1 MTCEILCVG
10 TELLLGDIVNTN
22 AAYIAKNLAG
32 MGVHVYY
39 QSVVGDNPERLRLA
53 LETAFAHADCVITTG
68 GLGPTKDDLTKE
80 TACAA
85 LGVRLELHQPS
96 YEHLAQI
103 LEQMGREMTE
113 SQKKQAYLPEG
124 CTVLHNTK
132 GTAPGFAITKNN
144 KTLIMLPGPP
154 REMTAMFEGG
164 VRPYLTQGEVKELY
178 SRRVRVMEIGESD
191 CADALSDLLDGSNP
205 TVATYAKDTETEI
218 RITAS
223 ADDAAAAEQLIAPV
237 LAEVCRRM
245 GEYVYGID
253 VTSVQERVSQMLRDG
268 GMTIATAESCT
279 GGLIAK
285 LLTDLPGSSDI
296 FGFGTVTYANE
307 AKSKL
312 LGVPASLIEEKGAV
326 CPEVAAAMA
335 EGIRALSGADIGL
348 GITGIAGPGGGTEEK
363 PVGLVYVGV
372 AGKGGTR
379 VEEFRLGT
387 KTRTREVIRKFA
399 AARALNLVRKY
410 LQQNQ

>member
-10 TELLLGDIVNTN
+10 TELLLGDVVNTN

-39 QSVVGDNPERLRLA
+39 QSVVGDNPERLKLA

-85 LGVRLELHQPS
+85 LGVKLELHQPS
-96 YEHLAQI
+96 YEHLAEI
-103 LEQMGREMTE
+103 LNQSGRQMTE
-113 SQKKQAYLPEG
+113 SQKKQAYLPQG
-124 CTVLHNTK
+124 CTVLHNAK
-132 GTAPGFAITKNN
+132 GTAPGFAITKDK

-164 VRPYLTQGEVKELY
+164 VRPYLTKSDAKELY

-191 CADALSDLLDGSNP
+191 CADALSDLLDGKNP
-205 TVATYAKDTETEI
+205 TVATYAKDVETEI
-218 RITAS
+218 RITVS
-223 ADDAAAAEQLIAPV
+223 ADDASTAEVMLSPV
-237 LAEVCRRM
+237 VDEVCRRM
-245 GEYVYGID
+245 GDYVYGID
-253 VTSVQERVSQMLRDG
+253 VTSIEQQVSQMLRER

-285 LLTDLPGSSDI
+285 SLTDLAGASEV

-307 AKSKL
+307 AKTKL
-312 LGVPASLIEEKGAV
+312 LGVPADMLEQKGAV
-326 CPEVAAAMA
+326 SPEVAKAMA
-335 EGIRALSGADIGL
+335 EGVRRLSGADIGL
-348 GITGIAGPGGGTEEK
+348 GITGIAGPDGGTEEK

-372 AGKGGTR
+372 AGENGTR
-379 VEEFRLGT
+379 VEEFRLGS
-387 KTRTREVIRKFA
+387 KTRTRNIIRKFA

-410 LQQNQ
+410 LQQKV

>member
-10 TELLLGDIVNTN
+10 TELLLGDVVNTN

-39 QSVVGDNPERLRLA
+39 QSVVGDNPQRLKLA

-85 LGVRLELHQPS
+85 IGVKLELHQPS
-96 YEHLAQI
+96 YEHLAEI
-103 LEQMGREMTE
+103 LKQSGRQMTE

-124 CTVLHNTK
+124 CTVLHNAK
-132 GTAPGFAITKNN
+132 GTAPGFAITKDN

-154 REMTAMFEGG
+154 REMTAMFESG
-164 VRPYLTQGEVKELY
+164 VRPYLTKGETKELY

-191 CADALSDLLDGSNP
+191 CADALSDLLDGQNP
-205 TVATYAKDTETEI
+205 TVATYAKDVETEI

-223 ADDAAAAEQLIAPV
+223 AEDEADAERILSPV
-237 LAEVCRRM
+237 VDEVCRRM
-245 GEYVYGID
+245 GDYVYGID
-253 VTSVQERVSQMLRDG
+253 VTSIEEQVSKMLRER
-268 GMTIATAESCT
+268 GMTVATAESCT

-285 LLTDLPGSSDI
+285 SLTDLAGASEI
-296 FGFGTVTYANE
+296 FGFGTVTYANA
-307 AKSKL
+307 AKTKL
-312 LGVPASLIEEKGAV
+312 LGVPAELIEEKGAV
-326 CPEVAAAMA
+326 CSEVAKAMA
-335 EGIRALSGADIGL
+335 EGVRKLSGADIGV
-348 GITGIAGPGGGTEEK
+348 GITGIAGPDGGTKEK

-372 AGKGGTR
+372 AGAQGTR
-379 VEEFRLGT
+379 VEEFRLGS
-387 KTRTREVIRKFA
+387 KTRTRNTIRKFA

-410 LQQNQ
+410 LQQKV